1 MCDNL
6 SYVFMFLSI
15 ATSNMVAT
23 VKEGH
28 AEEEDYCNTGEEDY
42 CKREKLSNG

>member
-1 MCDNL
+1 MWSGAKPDV
-6 SYVFMFLSI
+6 S
-15 ATSNMVAT
+15 